1 MDSPSEYKSLQE
13 TADYFGV
20 SPHSVRDWIRKD
32 KLPPD
37 SCIKLGGTY
46 RLKYKLIE
54 EWAFDEYESAKSTS
68 NPLGNDDNLDG
79 PIESEVVAETVTIA
93 EPFLIDDEDGEFF

>member
-54 EWAFDEYESAKSTS
+54 EWAFDEYQKNTS
-68 NPLGNDDNLDG
+68 NSAEDDVNLDG
-79 PIESEVVAETVTIA
+79 PVELEIEPELEPATP
-93 EPFLIDDEDGEFF
+93 EPFLIDEEDGEFY